1 MSKKVQ
7 YNMTCHINAGH
18 ITLLPYIYTLYI
30 NYLACVYLIYE
41 YELRLGKDYQGR
53 KSSACF
59 IPQLKYSDVENELK
73 GPQRAKLECFQIK
86 SRTPC
91 GEAPQLRDDP
101 NLRTMLKS
109 IILEALADN
118 FKAESQNSDSEKGEN
133 KGHRN
138 NSWNHKESARAH
150 ISDA

>member
-7 YNMTCHINAGH
+7 YNMTSHVNAGH
-18 ITLLPYIYTLYI
+18 IMLLPYVYTLYI

-73 GPQRAKLECFQIK
+73 GP
-86 SRTPC
+86 
-91 GEAPQLRDDP
+91 
-101 NLRTMLKS
+101 
-109 IILEALADN
+109 
-118 FKAESQNSDSEKGEN
+118 
-133 KGHRN
+133 
-138 NSWNHKESARAH
+138 
-150 ISDA
+150 

>member
-18 ITLLPYIYTLYI
+18 IMYIYTLYI

-73 GPQRAKLECFQIK
+73 GPQRAKLECFRSSPGPPAEKLHNSVMTQI
-86 SRTPC
+86 SVPC
-91 GEAPQLRDDP
+91 LSP
-101 NLRTMLKS
+101 
-109 IILEALADN
+109 
-118 FKAESQNSDSEKGEN
+118 
-133 KGHRN
+133 
-138 NSWNHKESARAH
+138 
-150 ISDA
+150 